1 MFHQLLTPVDH
12 NLALS
17 FLVGMLP
24 IATVLVLLGI
34 LKRPAWQSSLAGLVV
49 GLVIALWVWRFPVG
63 LTIESTLA
71 GVAFALWP
79 IMWIVFAALVL
90 YNVAVNCGQFDAFR
104 RWILEH
110 LPDDRRIILIVIGY
124 CFGALLEGVTG
135 FGAPVAIISS
145 LLIILGFDAM
155 DAIVF
160 ALIFNTAPVAFGS
173 IGVPITTLAG
183 VTGLPDTVLGA
194 MVGRQLPFLAFL
206 LPFYAIA
213 LYGGW
218 RSVRA
223 LWPVLLVAAATG
235 ALGQFVTANYISY
248 QLTNIV
254 SSLVSLAVT
263 VIFLKLWAPAH
274 DPAFAVARLTSTIE
288 RAIEAGPA
296 IVAEPVIVAGAAIAA
311 GPAMGG
317 GQLVAGERGIGTGQ
331 ADGKMAPWQ
340 GWIPWLFVAVVVT
353 VWTIWKFAAFH
364 QMNLPWRG
372 LNNAVFITLYNR
384 PYAAVFNFQPLATGT
399 AILVSAILTALAG
412 RLGIAGFGSAM
423 STAARQIRLPTLTV
437 TAIVGLAFLMN
448 YSGIAYTLGLAVA
461 SVGALFPLV
470 SAFLGWL
477 AVFLSGS
484 DSSGNALFGNLQ
496 VVAAR
501 QLHLSSILI
510 AATNSSGGVMAK
522 MISPQNIA
530 TGCATTHLT
539 GHEGAIFS
547 RTFLHSIFLTV
558 LLGCLVWLQQYVWP
572 WMIAH

>member
-1 MFHQLLTPVDH
+1 M
-12 NLALS
+12 S
-17 FLVGMLP
+17 FLVAMIP
-24 IATVLVLLGI
+24 IAIVLILLGV
-34 LKRPAWQSSLAGLVV
+34 LKRPAWQSSLAGLAAA
-49 GLVIALWVWRFPVG
+49 LVIAIWVWRFPVD
-63 LTIESTLA
+63 LAIESTIA

-90 YNVAVNCGQFDAFR
+90 YNVAVISGRFDAFR
-104 RWILEH
+104 RWILQH

-135 FGAPVAIISS
+135 FGAPVAITSS
-145 LLIILGFDAM
+145 LLIMLGFDAL
-155 DAIVF
+155 DAVVYS
-160 ALIFNTAPVAFGS
+160 LIFNTAPVAFGS

-213 LYGGW
+213 MYGGW

-223 LWPVLLVAAATG
+223 IWPVLLVAATTG
-235 ALGQFVTANYISY
+235 ALAQFATANYISY

-254 SSLVSLAVT
+254 SSLVSLSVT
-263 VIFLKLWAPAH
+263 VAFLKVWRPAN
-274 DPAFAVARLTSTIE
+274 DAAYAVARPPGTIN
-288 RAIEAGPA
+288 EAH
-296 IVAEPVIVAGAAIAA
+296 
-311 GPAMGG
+311 
-317 GQLVAGERGIGTGQ
+317 GTIP
-331 ADGKMAPWQ
+331 PWQ
-340 GWIPWLFVAVVVT
+340 GWIPWLMVAAVVT
-353 VWTIWKFAAFH
+353 SWTIWKFAAFH
-364 QMNLPWRG
+364 QMNLPWAG
-372 LNNAVFITLYNR
+372 LHNAVFITLYNK
-384 PYAAVFNFQPLATGT
+384 PYAAVFNFQPLTTGT
-399 AILVSAILTALAG
+399 AILVSSILTALV
-412 RLGIAGFGSAM
+412 LGVGVNGFARAM
-423 STAARQIRLPTLTV
+423 ATAWKQIRLPMLTV

-448 YSGIAYTLGLAVA
+448 YSGIAYTLGLGVA
-461 SVGALFPLV
+461 SVGAWFPLL

-501 QLHLSSILI
+501 QLHLNAILI

-530 TGCATTHLT
+530 TGCATTNLK

-547 RTFLHSIFLTV
+547 RTFLHSILLTV

-572 WMIAH
+572 WMIAS